1 MKGFKVFLSALVML
15 PVVYTAA
22 VFAAPEQKR
31 TPARRQIDTAQ
42 QSTRKPNATIRN
54 TTTRAGNTIQTRGN
68 TKSQA
73 VVARPQTVVSR
84 NVSNSIRPGAEKTQS
99 RTAITAPQRVISPR
113 NDARVTRASISRN
126 ATAPSVLS
134 RDYSKCRD
142 VFNNCMDEFCANK
155 DSELKRCACSVR
167 HSEFKT
173 SKENLNAVEDRLLD
187 FSQRLLTVN
196 MDKEDALAINQAT
209 AGEQAY
215 TTKDTSESKKMLD
228 KISQKLNTTFNDN
241 NFGLGAV
248 SYSLNIDSAFDNID
262 SLSGASTTTKIG
274 TALYVAALPVCR
286 EMAAEVCSNDEL
298 AIAENSYQ
306 LLIEQDCNTVAK
318 TYQAKA
324 DQARA
329 KVLESGALLDMSRLD
344 IHQKRNSDDMLT
356 CKNKMLN
363 MLTDSTVCGEKLF
376 KCLDTTGHF
385 INPATGKAILTTDL
399 HLLQNTIVR
408 PTGDMTWKQVPE
420 NLKYVT
426 FLNTKK
432 DYLKPAM
439 ENCQDIADVVWD
451 GFLDDALAQIKLA
464 QNEKLEEVRQ
474 SCTTLTAECINAAN
488 KTISDFDARA
498 LSIFG
503 ITADKTANAMC
514 RDVLE
519 SCGALLGNIDN
530 SDWEDGTKGIMTTKT
545 YETILQT
552 CRAVGENCI
561 VQTCSSA
568 SGNFALCK
576 DLNSI
581 SRASIL
587 SQDACWKEVK
597 DCIASAGDDALAQ
610 IQQLYKIESRTA
622 FYDDMYAGA
631 TQSNLFDFCDECNPT
646 NLDCYKCRM
655 AERIWGNCQYDPVS
669 LQANNFIIEDADT
682 LLSWLAQNTES
693 NYCNAYNY
701 NCRNFIAVT
710 PSLTNCCHTTV
721 VSNLNHQICCAS
733 NTTVR
738 TQQMIGDITSE
749 NTELKLAYNI
759 GGTPLL
765 ANKKI
770 CAPSGTTTDKA
781 IPVATY
787 TTTTGEA
794 TTIYCIGELIYSESE
809 GINCNGKLIQ
819 ISATNGKNPDYSEL
833 TEAEGNKFVFAG
845 LEKKFEIVSE
855 TVNGTCEYKGQTWQ
869 SCSDD
874 SCILCPSDV
883 TGYNMTYRD
892 DNNGE

>member
-15 PVVYTAA
+15 RVISTAA

-31 TPARRQIDTAQ
+31 TPARRQVDTAQ
-42 QSTRKPNATIRN
+42 QSARKVSTTIRN
-54 TTTRAGNTIQTRGN
+54 AGTRAGNTTQTREN

-73 VVARPQTVVSR
+73 VVARPQTNTSR
-84 NVSNSIRPGAEKTQS
+84 NVGTSIRPVTGTKQS
-99 RTAITAPQRVISPR
+99 RTATTIQQRAISPR
-113 NDARVTRASISRN
+113 NNVRTTRAAISRN
-126 ATAPSVLS
+126 ATVPSVLS

-167 HSEFKT
+167 HSEFKN
-173 SKENLNAVEDRLLD
+173 SKENLNAVEDKLLD

-196 MDKEDALAINQAT
+196 MDKEDALSINTAT
-209 AGEQAY
+209 EGELAY
-215 TTKDTSESKKMLD
+215 NTKDTSESKKMLN

-274 TALYVAALPVCR
+274 TALYAAALPVCR
-286 EMAAEVCSNDEL
+286 EMAAEVCSSDEL
-298 AIAENSYQ
+298 KIAENSYQ
-306 LLIEQDCNTVAK
+306 LVIEQDCNTVSK

-439 ENCQDIADVVWD
+439 ENCQNIADVVWD

-474 SCTTLTAECINAAN
+474 SCTTLTAECINTAN

-503 ITADKTANAMC
+503 ITADRTANEMC

-519 SCGALLGNIDN
+519 SCNALMGNIDN
-530 SDWEDGTKGIMTTKT
+530 TDWEDGTKGIMTTKT

-552 CRAVGENCI
+552 CRTVGENCI

-576 DLNSI
+576 DSNSI
-581 SRASIL
+581 SRGSIL
-587 SQDACWKEVK
+587 SQDACWKEVQ
-597 DCIASAGDDALAQ
+597 DCIASAGDDALKQ
-610 IQQLYKIESRTA
+610 IQASYPASSTPAELH
-622 FYDDMYAGA
+622 
-631 TQSNLFDFCDECNPT
+631 DFCNKCDDAETDLN
-646 NLDCYKCRM
+646 CYKCRL
-655 AERIWGNCQYDPVS
+655 AEHIWGNCKADPVS
-669 LQANNFIIEDADT
+669 LQASNEINPDADT
-682 LLSWLAQNTES
+682 LLSWMARNTQNY
-693 NYCNAYNY
+693 NCGAYNY
-701 NCRNFIAVT
+701 NCPNFIAVT
-710 PSLTNCCHTTV
+710 PSMTNCCHTTV
-721 VSNLNHQICCAS
+721 VSNMNHQICCAS

-738 TQQMIGDITSE
+738 VQPTFGTITSN
-749 NTELKLAYNI
+749 NTNINVAI

-770 CAPSGTTTDKA
+770 CAPSETETDKA
-781 IPVATY
+781 IPVVTY
-787 TTTTGEA
+787 TTTKVINGATGELENI
-794 TTIYCIGELIYSESE
+794 TNTIYCIGTTVLSGNTIE
-809 GINCNGKLIQ
+809 CTGKLVQ

-833 TEAEGNKFVFAG
+833 TETAENNKFVFAG
-845 LEKKFEIVSE
+845 LEKTFSKDATS
-855 TVNGTCEYKGQTWQ
+855 TCTYNNDEPKGWQ
-869 SCSDD
+869 PSS
-874 SCILCPSDV
+874 CPSDV

>member
-15 PVVYTAA
+15 RVISTAA

-31 TPARRQIDTAQ
+31 TPARRQVDTAQ
-42 QSTRKPNATIRN
+42 QSARNVNTTIRN
-54 TTTRAGNTIQTRGN
+54 AGTRAGNTTQTREN

-73 VVARPQTVVSR
+73 VVARPQTNTSR
-84 NVSNSIRPGAEKTQS
+84 NVGTSIRPVTGTKQS
-99 RTAITAPQRVISPR
+99 RTATTIQQRAISPR
-113 NDARVTRASISRN
+113 NNVRTTRAAISRN

-167 HSEFKT
+167 HSEFKN
-173 SKENLNAVEDRLLD
+173 SKENLNAVEDKLLD

-196 MDKEDALAINQAT
+196 MDKEDALSINTAT
-209 AGEQAY
+209 EGELAY
-215 TTKDTSESKKMLD
+215 NTKDTSESKKMLN

-241 NFGLGAV
+241 DFGLGAV

-274 TALYVAALPVCR
+274 TALYAAALPVCR
-286 EMAAEVCSNDEL
+286 EMAAEVCSSDEL
-298 AIAENSYQ
+298 KIAENSYQ
-306 LLIEQDCNTVAK
+306 LVIEQDCNTVSK

-439 ENCQDIADVVWD
+439 ENCQNIADVVWD

-474 SCTTLTAECINAAN
+474 SCTTLTAECINTAN

-503 ITADKTANAMC
+503 ITADRTANEMC

-519 SCGALLGNIDN
+519 SCNALMGNIDN
-530 SDWEDGTKGIMTTKT
+530 TDWEDGTKGIMTTKT

-552 CRAVGENCI
+552 CRTVGENCI

-576 DLNSI
+576 DSNSI
-581 SRASIL
+581 SRGSIL
-587 SQDACWKEVK
+587 SQDACWKEVQ
-597 DCIASAGDDALAQ
+597 DCIASAGDDALKQ
-610 IQQLYKIESRTA
+610 IQASYPASSTPEGLH
-622 FYDDMYAGA
+622 
-631 TQSNLFDFCDECNPT
+631 DFCNKCDAGTDLN
-646 NLDCYKCRM
+646 CYKCRL
-655 AERIWGNCQYDPVS
+655 AEHIWGNCKADPVS
-669 LQANNFIIEDADT
+669 LQASNEINPDADT
-682 LLSWLAQNTES
+682 LLSWMARNTQNY
-693 NYCNAYNY
+693 NCGAYNY
-701 NCRNFIAVT
+701 NCPNFIAVT
-710 PSLTNCCHTTV
+710 PSMTNCCHTTV
-721 VSNLNHQICCAS
+721 VSNMNHQICCAS

-738 TQQMIGDITSE
+738 VQPTFGTITSN
-749 NTELKLAYNI
+749 NTNINVAI
-759 GGTPLL
+759 GGNPLL

-770 CAPSGTTTDKA
+770 CAPSKTTTDKA
-781 IPVATY
+781 IPVVTY
-787 TTTTGEA
+787 TTTKEINGETGGLENI
-794 TTIYCIGELIYSESE
+794 TNTIYCIGTTELLGNTIKCE
-809 GINCNGKLIQ
+809 GKLVQ

-883 TGYNMTYRD
+883 TGYNMTY
-892 DNNGE
+892 

>member
-15 PVVYTAA
+15 RVISTAA

-31 TPARRQIDTAQ
+31 TPARRQVDTAQ
-42 QSTRKPNATIRN
+42 QSARNVNTTIRN
-54 TTTRAGNTIQTRGN
+54 AGTRAGNTTQTREN

-73 VVARPQTVVSR
+73 VVARPQTNTSR
-84 NVSNSIRPGAEKTQS
+84 NVGTSIRPVTGTKQS
-99 RTAITAPQRVISPR
+99 RTATTIQQRAISPR
-113 NDARVTRASISRN
+113 NNVRTTRAAISRN

-167 HSEFKT
+167 HSEFKN
-173 SKENLNAVEDRLLD
+173 SKENLNAVEDKLLD

-196 MDKEDALAINQAT
+196 MDKEDALSINTAT
-209 AGEQAY
+209 EGELAY
-215 TTKDTSESKKMLD
+215 NTKDTSESKKMLN

-241 NFGLGAV
+241 DFGLGAV

-274 TALYVAALPVCR
+274 TALYAAALPVCR
-286 EMAAEVCSNDEL
+286 EMAAEVCSSDEL
-298 AIAENSYQ
+298 KIAENSYQ
-306 LLIEQDCNTVAK
+306 LVIEQDCNTVSK

-439 ENCQDIADVVWD
+439 ENCQNIADVVWD

-474 SCTTLTAECINAAN
+474 SCTTLTAECINTAN

-503 ITADKTANAMC
+503 ITADRTANEMC

-519 SCGALLGNIDN
+519 SCNALMGNIDN
-530 SDWEDGTKGIMTTKT
+530 TDWEDGAKNIMTTKT

-552 CRAVGENCI
+552 CRTVGENCI

-576 DLNSI
+576 DSNSI
-581 SRASIL
+581 SRGSIL
-587 SQDACWKEVK
+587 SQDACWKEVQ
-597 DCIASAGDDALAQ
+597 DCIASAGDDALKQ
-610 IQQLYKIESRTA
+610 IQQLYKIESKSA
-622 FYDDMYAGA
+622 FYDDMYAGT
-631 TQSNLFDFCDECNPT
+631 TQSNLFDFCNKCDDAETDLN
-646 NLDCYKCRM
+646 CYKCRL
-655 AERIWGNCQYDPVS
+655 AERIWGNCQHDPVS
-669 LQANNFIIEDADT
+669 LQANNSIIEDADT
-682 LLSWLAQNTES
+682 LLAWMAQNTQ
-693 NYCNAYNY
+693 NDNCGAYNY
-701 NCRNFIAVT
+701 NCPNFIAVT
-710 PSLTNCCHTTV
+710 PGMTNCCPTTV
-721 VSNLNHQICCAS
+721 VSNMNHQICCAS

-794 TTIYCIGELIYSESE
+794 TTIYCIGELEYSSSA

-883 TGYNMTYRD
+883 TGYNMTY
-892 DNNGE
+892 